1 MKKPFLFL
9 SAILISLCSFAQF
22 TIKGKVVDVETKEG
36 LHGASVFAQNTTK
49 GTTTDKDGGFSLS
62 LDKGG
67 YELVISFTG
76 YESKTMNM
84 QGANEDLQIEMKKA
98 DNSMSEVIIKSSNE
112 VTDGWEKYGQF
123 FLQHFIG
130 ATPNADSCILQN
142 PEVLKFFYVKR
153 TDKLKVLAT
162 EPLLILNNSLGYQL
176 RYELDSF
183 VYYTKTDINSYRGR
197 CLYSEIDTTWVQ
209 KQIWK
214 SNRENAYYGSRL
226 HFLRSY
232 YDSTLK
238 QEGFS
243 VDLLS
248 SNKANKFD
256 RLINPYD
263 TSYYYY
269 EDSTGDAELWFP
281 VKTSITY
288 NKKVP
293 EKRYL
298 EQFRLPLD
306 VKIQISYIDLLDG
319 IIIKPNG
326 YFFEQKSLVNQGYW
340 SWKNI
345 ADQLPYDYEP
355 GQ

>member
-1 MKKPFLFL
+1 MKKPVL
-9 SAILISLCSFAQF
+9 SILTIFICLCSFAQF
-22 TIKGKVVDVETKEG
+22 TISGKVVDAETKEG

-49 GTTTDKDGGFSLS
+49 GTTTDKEGLFRLS

-76 YESKTMNM
+76 YETQTINM
-84 QGANEDLQIEMKKA
+84 QGATEILQIEMKKA
-98 DNSMSEVIIKSSNE
+98 DNSMSEVVIKSSNE

-123 FLQHFIG
+123 FVQHFIG

-142 PEVLKFFYVKR
+142 PEVLKFYYVKR

-162 EPLLILNNSLGYQL
+162 EPLLIVNNSLGYQL

-183 VYYTKTDINSYRGR
+183 IYYTKTEINSYRGR
-197 CLYSEIDTTWVQ
+197 CLYSEIDTTWAQ
-209 KQIWK
+209 KQVWK
-214 SNRENAYYGSRL
+214 SNREKAYYGSRL

-243 VDLLS
+243 VDILS
-248 SNKANKFD
+248 TTTANKFD

-263 TSYYYY
+263 TSYFYYN
-269 EDSTGDAELWFP
+269 DSTGDAELWFP
-281 VKTSITY
+281 AKTSISY
-288 NKKVP
+288 FKKAP

-306 VKIQISYIDLLDG
+306 VNLQISYIDFLDG

-326 YFFEQKSLVNQGYW
+326 YFFDQKSLVNQGYW

-355 GQ
+355 GG